1 MVAGELAKVGYTVL
15 PRVFDPESIQHMR
28 DVVLSNLA
36 AMAQTR
42 PNPNSYHL
50 AGFHR
55 HVQLRK
61 LHDDIAGHPD
71 IQAALTSAFGD
82 TAGGAIG
89 LTDITVN
96 RSQQWHT
103 DLLRGKYAHHLSKKR
118 NSQAPPT
125 FECYCQ
131 FYGESNLPFCACF
144 FSFLVTPKHPPRL
157 SVIVSFMVS
166 RICHFARVF
175 FLSCLNSVAPG

>member
-1 MVAGELAKVGYTVL
+1 MRFLKPIQERNDISLCPIINSPTRNRCRKRLTTLRSLSMSMDEKQRYTFVDRAFQLPKLTIRTGCIFCDDSDHASTALDPSSAVRFPLRRPRLLHRIICKINKV
-15 PRVFDPESIQHMR
+15 
-28 DVVLSNLA
+28 
-36 AMAQTR
+36 
-42 PNPNSYHL
+42 
-50 AGFHR
+50 
-55 HVQLRK
+55 
-61 LHDDIAGHPD
+61 
-71 IQAALTSAFGD
+71 
-82 TAGGAIG
+82 
-89 LTDITVN
+89 
-96 RSQQWHT
+96 
-103 DLLRGKYAHHLSKKR
+103 R

>member
-1 MVAGELAKVGYTVL
+1 MSDEDK
-15 PRVFDPESIQHMR
+15 S
-28 DVVLSNLA
+28 
-36 AMAQTR
+36 
-42 PNPNSYHL
+42 
-50 AGFHR
+50 
-55 HVQLRK
+55 
-61 LHDDIAGHPD
+61 
-71 IQAALTSAFGD
+71 
-82 TAGGAIG
+82 
-89 LTDITVN
+89 
-96 RSQQWHT
+96 
-103 DLLRGKYAHHLSKKR
+103 